1 MSEPDSIS
9 PYQAPAE
16 AMRDSR
22 SDVLPGSRI
31 LLRIFGSILVLCGGS
46 WVVLAVLLPIDHS
59 AGESI
64 GELIG
69 TSVGFLTFGI
79 WFLVLGI

>member
-1 MSEPDSIS
+1 
-9 PYQAPAE
+9 
-16 AMRDSR
+16 MRDSR